1 MVGAAKKIKEGE
13 AFLVRWE
20 IQGVIIQGDN
30 SIGQF
35 CNKGFDYNQLF
46 QKVMIMKL

>member
-30 SIGQF
+30 STGQF